1 MLDIITDVTNLVSSL
16 EPGIDLESVTVLLST
31 NLDHYDH
38 HHHTLLTSEEFD
50 ELPDELPGNVII
62 SEQPLTALANLEL
75 CTNTHSW
82 RVSKESIPYAFT
94 NPNLGSA
101 LTEMIELTS
110 ITPADN
116 SSDKIVEKLND
127 IDDLT
132 ELAIE
137 YVEYED
143 SVLRNLND
151 CVAPDRT
158 GQYQKV
164 LSDEVKRIIDD
175 LNFIRSSTLGSE
187 KAMNLLASFAKDT
200 YQIQRDETPVSIALG
215 SKIFYG
221 NDENDHEQIATALW
235 LGLFGTD
242 DLHSRS
248 IETMPTW
255 SANLLKAIHPDFVHS
270 TLHPLGTIQD
280 HVFDTAK
287 KLWIESDDKI
297 GAYSNFDDAIKAAEQ
312 LTD

>member
-31 NLDHYDH
+31 DLDHYDH
-38 HHHTLLTSEEFD
+38 PHHTLLSSEEFD
-50 ELPDELPGNVII
+50 ELSDDLSGKIII
-62 SEQPLTALANLEL
+62 SEQPLTALMNLEL
-75 CTNTHSW
+75 CTKTHSW
-82 RVSKESIPYAFT
+82 RVSKESIPYALT
-94 NPNLGSA
+94 NPDLGSA
-101 LTEMIELTS
+101 LTELIELTS

-132 ELAIE
+132 DLALE
-137 YVEYED
+137 YVDYED

-151 CVAPDRT
+151 CANPDRT

-164 LSDEVKRIIDD
+164 LRNEVKRIIND

-187 KAMNLLASFAKDT
+187 KAMTLLASFAKDT
-200 YQIQRDETPVSIALG
+200 YQIQRDETPVSLALG
-215 SKIFYG
+215 SKVFYG
-221 NDENDHEQIATALW
+221 NNENDHEQIATALW

-242 DLHSRS
+242 DLHCRS

-255 SANLLKAIHPDFVHS
+255 AANLLKAIHPDFVYS
-270 TLHPLGTIQD
+270 TLHPLGSIQD
-280 HVFDTAK
+280 HIFDTAK

-297 GAYSNFDDAIKAAEQ
+297 GAYANFDDAIKAAEQ
-312 LTD
+312 LFA